1 MPQTHRFLLHRDGP
15 ALWAAH
21 KPLAEVLELKHTTPA
36 QTWEGTFQGNPTAPG
51 GVVFKRKW
59 FRGAPTV
66 TNAPGIYGKRFDARD
81 SGLVNLVVARWIS
94 WDTALKDDEDNAYNA
109 CTVGELTADYR
120 MLTREVWR
128 EHMEFPE
135 LTDAIERFARIH
147 NADGKLRG
155 VLIED
160 KASGTSAYQTLMAS
174 AKDWLKP
181 LLVAFQP
188 IGDKVQRAT
197 QASVWCANGS
207 VLLPQPSAAVP
218 WLQDFEDELFTF
230 PGSKFKDMVDSF
242 AQLILFIENLLAEG
256 LRARASML
264 GAVT

>member
-1 MPQTHRFLLHRDGP
+1 MPQTFRLLLHRDGP

-21 KPLAEVLELKHTTPA
+21 KPLAEVFELKLTTPA

-51 GVVFKRKW
+51 GVIYKRKW
-59 FRGAPTV
+59 FRA
-66 TNAPGIYGKRFDARD
+66 NRFDARD
-81 SGLVNLVVARWIS
+81 SAVANLVVARWHS
-94 WDTALKDDEDNAYNA
+94 WDTALKDEEENAYSA
-109 CTVGELTADYR
+109 LTVGELTADYR

-128 EHMEFPE
+128 ERLEFPD
-135 LTDAIERFARIH
+135 LTDAIERFARIY

-155 VLIED
+155 VIIED

-181 LLVAFQP
+181 LFVAFQP
-188 IGDKVQRAT
+188 VGDKEQRAR
-197 QASVWCANGS
+197 QASVWCANNS
-207 VLLPQPSAAVP
+207 VLLPHPSDAAP

-230 PGSKFKDMVDSF
+230 PGSKFKDMADSF

-256 LRARASML
+256 LRARASTL
-264 GAVT
+264 LSTVT